1 MLSDAFLGRLDA
13 LSLRMRRP
21 AAGGSGG
28 LRRSR
33 TLGSSVEFSDFRE
46 YVPGDDVRR
55 IDWNA
60 FARFD
65 RLFLKLFMD
74 EKEQQVNLL
83 VDASASMGFGKWE
96 AACQLAEA
104 LGYLCL
110 RGGDRVQVFALG
122 QGGRH
127 TRSLQGRQ
135 SYGQLTDFLTDVQ
148 PEGRF
153 PGEEIHSLPLP
164 GGRGLCVLISDLLWE
179 EGYRRPLQSILFRKQ
194 EAGVLQLFSQSEWEP
209 AWEDVLELADS
220 ESDEK
225 QMINADFGTL
235 KRYRETAQ
243 GYVGEIGAFCRAHA
257 ISHRFLIPQ
266 SPFEEQMLCELSRG
280 GWLA

>member
-28 LRRSR
+28 LRRSKA
-33 TLGSSVEFSDFRE
+33 LGSSVEFSDFRE

-122 QGGRH
+122 QKGKH

-135 SYGQLTDFLTDVQ
+135 SYGQLTDFLAGIQ
-148 PEGRF
+148 PEGRL
-153 PGEEIHSLPLP
+153 PGEAIHSLPQP
-164 GGRGLCVLISDLLWE
+164 GGKGQCVLISDLLWE
-179 EGYRRPLQSILFRKQ
+179 DGYQRPLQSLLFRKQ
-194 EAGVLQLFSQSEWEP
+194 EVGVLQLFSQSEWEP
-209 AWEDVLELADS
+209 EWEDVLELADS
-220 ESDEK
+220 ETDERL
-225 QMINADFGTL
+225 MVNADYETL
-235 KRYRETAQ
+235 KRYRETAK
-243 GYVGEIGAFCRAHA
+243 GYVKEISAFCRAHA
-257 ISHRFLIPQ
+257 ITHSFLIPQ
-266 SPFEEQMLCELSRG
+266 TPFEEQMLRELSQS

>member
-13 LSLRMRRP
+13 LALRMRRP

-28 LRRSR
+28 LRRSKA
-33 TLGSSVEFSDFRE
+33 LGSSVEFSDFRE

-83 VDASASMGFGKWE
+83 VDASASMGFDKWE

-122 QGGRH
+122 QGDKH
-127 TRSLQGRQ
+127 SRSLQGRQ
-135 SYGQLTDFLTDVQ
+135 SYGQLTDFLAGIQ
-148 PEGRF
+148 PEGRL
-153 PGEEIHSLPLP
+153 PGEAIPSLPLP
-164 GGRGLCVLISDLLWE
+164 GGKGLCVLISDLLWE
-179 EGYRRPLQSILFRKQ
+179 EGYQRPLQSLLFRKQ
-194 EAGVLQLFSQSEWEP
+194 ETGVLQLFSQSEWEP
-209 AWEDVLELADS
+209 AWEDVLKLADS
-220 ESDEK
+220 ESDETRLV
-225 QMINADFGTL
+225 NADYNTL

-243 GYVGEIGAFCRAHA
+243 GYVEEIGAFCRAHA
-257 ISHRFLIPQ
+257 ISHSFLIPQ
-266 SPFEEQMLCELSRG
+266 SPFEEQMLRELSQG

>member
-1 MLSDAFLGRLDA
+1 MLSDAFLARLDA
-13 LSLRMRRP
+13 LSLHMRRP

-33 TLGSSVEFSDFRE
+33 ALGSSVEFSDFRE

-83 VDASASMGFGKWE
+83 VDTSASMGFGKWE
-96 AACQLAEA
+96 AACQLAET

-122 QGGRH
+122 RMEKH

-135 SYGQLTDFLTDVQ
+135 SYRQLTDFLAGLK
-148 PEGRF
+148 PEGQLT
-153 PGEEIHSLPLP
+153 GESIHQLSLP
-164 GGRGLCVLISDLLWE
+164 GGQGQCVLISDLLWE
-179 EGYRRPLQSILFRKQ
+179 EGYQRPLQSLLFRKQ
-194 EAGVLQLFSQSEWEP
+194 EVNVLQLLSQNEWEP
-209 AWEDVLELADS
+209 EWEDVLELADS
-220 ESDEK
+220 ETEER
-225 QMINADFGTL
+225 MMVNADYETL
-235 KRYRETAQ
+235 KRYRETAKR
-243 GYVGEIGAFCRAHA
+243 YVREISAFCRTHA
-257 ISHRFLIPQ
+257 ITHSFLIPQ
-266 SPFEEQMLCELSRG
+266 SPFEEQMLRELSQS
-280 GWLA
+280 GWFA